1 MQKYI
6 TSNSEDVRSG
16 YENWRRNAI
25 LKDLSR
31 FEQSKETVS
40 TQNGFYLTVS
50 KIKLAFSPFYGK
62 LALEK
67 RFASMLFKHVGLHYF
82 HK

>member
-1 MQKYI
+1 MP
-6 TSNSEDVRSG
+6 SNTAPVLVFPKKFIV
-16 YENWRRNAI
+16 APLVM
-25 LKDLSR
+25 LKGPR
-31 FEQSKETVS
+31 YFEQSKETVS

-67 RFASMLFKHVGLHYF
+67 RFASMLFKHDCLHYF